1 MAITNNKVSRVL
13 HETTGVT
20 SGNEIIWE
28 LDRGSE
34 VIVEAI
40 PTAAGTAQTYCTVS
54 NIPPTDF
61 TTMIPVG
68 EASTTAFQDATLAS
82 GQGHVGVKV
91 DSGTWTVRISQI
103 KQYNKRN

>member
-1 MAITNNKVSRVL
+1 MAITFDKVSRVL

-20 SGNEIIWE
+20 TGNEIIWE

-40 PTAAGTAQTYCTVS
+40 PTVAGTAQTYCTVS
-54 NIPPTDF
+54 TAAPTDF
-61 TTMIPVG
+61 TVMVPVG
-68 EASTTAFQDATLAS
+68 EASTTAFQDATLAA
-82 GQGHVGVKV
+82 GQGYVGVKV

-103 KQYNKRN
+103 KQLNKRN